1 MSKRA
6 WDSETLPQGDDKVT
20 AVRQMFDAIAP
31 RYDMVNR
38 IMTFRLDVRW
48 RRKAVKLLALPQRPE
63 AVFSASDFS
72 IVGAMQVVKEHG
84 LRTPQ
89 DVALAGFSNETFTSL
104 TEPKLTSVDQRCE
117 AMGQAA
123 IGLLLEMVQER
134 GLPLSP
140 RTIVLQPELLVRE
153 SSDWGTL
160 KGG

>member
-1 MSKRA
+1 M
-6 WDSETLPQGDDKVT
+6 TLEDG
-20 AVRQMFDAIAP
+20 
-31 RYDMVNR
+31 
-38 IMTFRLDVRW
+38 
-48 RRKAVKLLALPQRPE
+48 RRSMVKLLALPQRPE